1 MENKRKKK
9 KIQHIY
15 ISHSD
20 LSSLP
25 TIPLHSTRAAS
36 LNTMPEQSK
45 TMCSFKWRCLAA
57 STTYEKQENH
67 YNISGTQEFWKKNK
81 KETCVKKKKKKSWKI
96 RYSSYHVQG
105 NFPIIQ
111 MLKRNSEGLLNFE
124 IGSQTT

>member
-1 MENKRKKK
+1 MENKRKKEK
-9 KIQHIY
+9 N

-25 TIPLHSTRAAS
+25 TIPLHSNRAAS

-81 KETCVKKKKKKSWKI
+81 KETCVKKINK
-96 RYSSYHVQG
+96 
-105 NFPIIQ
+105 
-111 MLKRNSEGLLNFE
+111 
-124 IGSQTT
+124 